1 MTPEALERERQHH
14 DELYSGF
21 AQSHFARPAVV
32 AFREYFNWHLLKVT
46 GLKRGARVL
55 SLGCGIGDAERLL
68 AAHAGEVVGID
79 LSEPGIA
86 QARQDALRLGV
97 KNVRF
102 EQGLWQD
109 IPASEGPF
117 DLVLATFF
125 VHHMSFEERELLP
138 SKLRSWLKPD
148 GIFYALDP
156 NRYRLLGVIGGL
168 LIPEKMKQFQ
178 TEDEAPVSARELR
191 KLFARH
197 GFSAETRTFDY
208 ISVPLAGLF
217 PGSRRLYQAARIA
230 DSVLT
235 RIPLLRATGSSV
247 ELIARPKP

>member
-1 MTPEALERERQHH
+1 
-14 DELYSGF
+14 
-21 AQSHFARPAVV
+21 
-32 AFREYFNWHLLKVT
+32 
-46 GLKRGARVL
+46 VL
-55 SLGCGIGDAERLL
+55 SLGCGIGDAERML
-68 AAHAGEVVGID
+68 AAHAGEIVGVD

-86 QARQDALRLGV
+86 QAREDARRFGV

-102 EQGLWQD
+102 QQGLWQD

-125 VHHMSFEERELLP
+125 VHHMSADERELLP
-138 SKLRSWLKPD
+138 RKLHEWLKPD
-148 GIFYALDP
+148 GVFYALDP
-156 NRYRLLGVIGGL
+156 NRYRLLGVIGRI

-191 KLFARH
+191 ELFTRH

-217 PGSRRLYQAARIA
+217 PGSRAIYQVARVV
-230 DSVLT
+230 DRVLT
-235 RIPLLRATGSSV
+235 RIPLVRASGSSV
-247 ELIARPKP
+247 ELIARPSS

>member
-32 AFREYFNWHLLKVT
+32 AFREYFNRHLLSVT
-46 GLKRGARVL
+46 GLKKDARVL
-55 SLGCGIGDAERLL
+55 SLGCGIGDAEHLL
-68 AAHAGEVVGID
+68 AQSVREVVGID
-79 LSEPGIA
+79 LSVPGIA
-86 QARQDALRLGV
+86 QARADAQRLGV

-102 EQGLWQD
+102 EQGLWQE
-109 IPASEGPF
+109 IPAGEGPF
-117 DLVLATFF
+117 DMVLATFF
-125 VHHMSFEERELLP
+125 VHHMSTEERELLP
-138 SKLRSWLKPD
+138 SKLRSWLKP
-148 GIFYALDP
+148 GGVFYALDP
-156 NRYRLLGVIGGL
+156 NRYRLLGVIGRL

-191 KLFARH
+191 ELFERH
-197 GFSAETRTFDY
+197 GFSAETHTFDY
-208 ISVPLAGLF
+208 LSVPLAGLF
-217 PGSRRLYQAARIA
+217 PDSRAIYWTARMA
-230 DSVLT
+230 DVLLT